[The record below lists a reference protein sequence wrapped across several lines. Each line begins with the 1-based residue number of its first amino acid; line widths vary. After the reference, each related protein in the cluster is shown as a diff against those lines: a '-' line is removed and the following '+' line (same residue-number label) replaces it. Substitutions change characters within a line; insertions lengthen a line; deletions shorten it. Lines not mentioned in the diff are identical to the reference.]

1 MAVQA
6 DCHSALQT
14 ALTQVVDFIDDIDRI
29 HSSSPTPD
37 QTCCPTLDEPI
48 ANTTWHTHRC
58 WIIFTVLAAILILLI
73 IFLAFY
79 CGNTIPCV

>member
-14 ALTQVVDFIDDIDRI
+14 AFTQVIDFIDDVDRI

-48 ANTTWHTHRC
+48 ANTTWLTHRC
-58 WIIFTVLAAILILLI
+58 CIIFTVLVAILILLI